1 MNSACRLILISLSL
15 GLLSACASGPI
26 NTEETFSSVSFEEAL
41 AAEESA
47 SGAVLWGGVILST
60 TNLEDSTMVEVLA
73 YPLDRRQRPIK
84 TRETKGRFL
93 IINDGFLEPTDFS
106 DGRSITVL
114 GALDGVTTGN
124 IAAAEYEYPTVNA
137 EELYLWRPGDNYYAP
152 RFSIGIG
159 FEL

>member
-93 IINDGFLEPTDFS
+93 IINDGFLEPTDC
-106 DGRSITVL
+106 
-114 GALDGVTTGN
+114 ALDGITTGS